1 MEYGANAGA
10 NARKLPCGEGV
21 RKRIRKCNHPRG
33 CGENSKEKLNPLHE
47 FKPCFEPC
55 KGIKKF

>member
-1 MEYGANAGA
+1 MEYGATA

-21 RKRIRKCNHPRG
+21 RKRSRECNHPRG
-33 CGENSKEKLNPLHE
+33 CGENSKENLNPLHE

-55 KGIKKF
+55 KGIK